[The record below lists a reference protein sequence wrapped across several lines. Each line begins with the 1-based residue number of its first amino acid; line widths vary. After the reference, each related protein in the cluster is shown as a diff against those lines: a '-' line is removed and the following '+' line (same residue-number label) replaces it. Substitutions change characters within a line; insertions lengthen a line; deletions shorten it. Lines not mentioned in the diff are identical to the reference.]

1 MARITA
7 QKPLMI
13 SPQAHKKLKEMGL
26 LTSHSMRRLVDLFL
40 ERYGS
45 DLLAE
50 LIVEASNA
58 KLRRQGLPPL
68 QPKWKPPPPHRR
80 YTSERAI
87 TKFAKGKPLGILPER
102 QRDDPAELG

>member
-13 SPQAHKKLKEMGL
+13 SPQAHKKLKEMGW
-26 LTSHSMRRLVDLFL
+26 LTSQSMRRLVDLFL

-58 KLRRQGLPPL
+58 KLKRQGLPPL
-68 QPKWKPPPPHRR
+68 EPKWRPPLPRRR
-80 YTSERAI
+80 YSFEGP
-87 TKFAKGKPLGILPER
+87 KGKPVAILSEYLL
-102 QRDDPAELG
+102 DDLTEPG